1 MKRTLFTCLVLAAV
15 GICLL
20 VSCAVQNDV
29 PGEGDG
35 IAYIRFGEDDRA
47 FKADYDIQKY
57 DNLYWFYTAEKVD
70 SYGKTG
76 ETTEE
81 APVTAVKGEDGSI
94 TTVNK
99 GLSGTIGPFSQG
111 DWKFTLKAYA
121 EITTDNKPDTTKLVY
136 ENIDDIKATLRGG
149 ETKSIPAEVKPAG
162 DTGSLKFD
170 GAYFKWQDGG
180 SAAPLFK
187 IEAYGIDKKVTYILT
202 NDTSI
207 TGTNVFK
214 IALGTFEE
222 GKGYPLKYVLSNGTY
237 TDTFSVTVDYYTCK
251 ITAYINGDAAK
262 PVAYDGSFGFRIYG
276 GATTVVSGDLVE
288 KADSYATF
296 DVKKTAIQSFAA
308 TAAEAKTIEVA
319 VAPKAEAHDPT
330 TENPKTNTSEVA
342 FEAGALTA
350 ADATYC
356 LSAETLSAETAS
368 DAFTIEGE
376 GGGSAAVYGSIKLTL
391 DAISGTTSTNVK
403 DFGEK
408 KVTVTT
414 YIAPG
419 LDSDDVTVKYNGEGT
434 QPTDITYEPTT
445 GKVTFKTTHFSDF
458 VVASKKAAPIYNKS
472 QNRYYSTFEDA
483 VKNLGDTTELELKGE
498 VTVGKTV
505 TIKQNLSLDL
515 GGKTITLDVTGD
527 AFLLDASSDK
537 AYTVEFKNG
546 NIAGKTT
553 NNGFTVKTN
562 ATLVLDAVT
571 MDVECLRGVQIYQAS
586 NPAALEIKNKSSIT
600 VKDGYYAVA
609 TNASVVGGQ
618 VSEVDI
624 LIDNSTLKTT
634 TDDTADDNTALL
646 SNVKG
651 NITINKSYIEG
662 GRQAAIL
669 RGGTYEISDS
679 EFKYRTNKD
688 ENKEFEGSDWSQGNG
703 VPNAV
708 IVIGNRGGAYAYST
722 MVTFEGTN
730 KLNAPEDSNQLYVYQ
745 NNTTNTVTV
754 TGAVDSSWKVSI
766 NGGAYYPTV
775 AAKIGNYH
783 YAELQE
789 AIDAAQSGDTVE
801 ILRDISLTT
810 KDNKAGEIIIKKS
823 LTLEGNNYRIF
834 NEGTI
839 SSNTPLIHIGETG
852 NDYVST
858 EAVITL
864 RNLSIENTG
873 TVTYGNLNSGARLVN
888 IWNITD
894 TSNGS
899 GSPTG
904 AVTFE
909 NVRITSDSA
918 PAGFRG
924 ISSSDNKN
932 AVITLDRVYLSIPTY
947 YAINE
952 GYTGSNTN
960 TTYKIVNSTINGWA
974 TINNWDNSLKVIA
987 ENSTFNSFNNYSNE
1001 TDEETGEPKGWN
1013 DFSCIVVS
1021 QNKSG
1026 TGYGAA
1032 TMEFIKCEF
1041 SSCIA
1046 DGSNVK
1052 QDIFA
1057 IRNPNLSSTL
1067 KLEGCTLNPAANSS
1081 TFKVAGTN
1089 HTITVNGISIELE

>member
-1 MKRTLFTCLVLAAV
+1 MKRTLFSCLVLAVA

-47 FKADYDIQKY
+47 FKADYDIQEY
-57 DNLYWFYTAEKVD
+57 DNLYWFYTAEKD
-70 SYGKTG
+70 DDYGKVG
-76 ETTEE
+76 ETTDEV
-81 APVTAVKGEDGSI
+81 PVTAVKDDNGAI
-94 TTVNK
+94 TSVNL

-121 EITTDNKPDTTKLVY
+121 GLTADNKPDTTKLVY
-136 ENIDDIKATLRGG
+136 ENTDVIKATLRGG

-162 DTGSLKFD
+162 ETGSLKFD

-187 IEAYGIDKKVTYILT
+187 IEAYGIDKKVTYTLT
-202 NDTSI
+202 NDTTI
-207 TGTNVFK
+207 TGSNVFK
-214 IALGTFEE
+214 IALGDYDSDAE
-222 GKGYPLKYVLSNGTY
+222 GYPLKYVLSDGSY
-237 TDTFSVTVDYYTCK
+237 TDTFNVTVDYYTCK
-251 ITAYINGDAAK
+251 ITAYINGDVTK

-276 GATTVVSGDLVE
+276 GATTVVSGDLTE
-288 KADSYATF
+288 KADSYASF

-308 TAAEAKTIEVA
+308 TASEAKTIEVA
-319 VAPKAEAHDPT
+319 VAPKTEAHDST

-350 ADATYC
+350 EEATYC

-391 DAISGTTSTNVK
+391 DAISGTSSTNVK
-403 DFGEK
+403 DFGDK
-408 KVTVTT
+408 TVTVTT

-419 LDSDDVTVKYNGEGT
+419 LDSEDVTVKYNGEGT
-434 QPTDITYEPTT
+434 QPTDITYDQTT

-483 VKNLGDTTELELKGE
+483 VKNLGDTTELELKGD
-498 VTVGKTV
+498 VTVKKAV

-586 NPAALEIKNKSSIT
+586 KPATLEIKNKSSIT

-609 TNASVVGGQ
+609 TNASVVDGQ
-618 VSEVDI
+618 VSEVSI

-634 TDDTADDNTALL
+634 TDNEADDNTALL

-669 RGGTYEISDS
+669 RGGTYEISYS
-679 EFKYRTNKD
+679 EFKYRTNND
-688 ENKEFEGSDWSQGNG
+688 ENKAFENNDWSQGNG

-722 MVTFEGTN
+722 KVTFEGTN
-730 KLNAPEDSNQLYVYQ
+730 TLTAPADSNQLYVYQ

-783 YAELQE
+783 YAELQD
-789 AIDAAQSGDTVE
+789 AIDAAQSGETVEVLRDIDLKMGDKGKGPAIKITKSITLDGNGHRLYNTDEITYNEKDSSGSSGNVRMVQIDEGAGEVTLKNLTVESEKYYSGYFRGIQINNNGKTILDNVNVKVPHYYALNIYPDNDKNATVE
-801 ILRDISLTT
+801 IKNSTLQGWSVIQCWASGVTLTATDCNLISINPE
-810 KDNKAGEIIIKKS
+810 D
-823 LTLEGNNYRIF
+823 EGGNENSYSAVVIYKGNTAMTFEGCTFDVSRIM
-834 NEGTI
+834 
-839 SSNTPLIHIGETG
+839 TG
-852 NDYVST
+852 N
-858 EAVITL
+858 
-864 RNLSIENTG
+864 
-873 TVTYGNLNSGARLVN
+873 
-888 IWNITD
+888 
-894 TSNGS
+894 
-899 GSPTG
+899 
-904 AVTFE
+904 
-909 NVRITSDSA
+909 
-918 PAGFRG
+918 
-924 ISSSDNKN
+924 
-932 AVITLDRVYLSIPTY
+932 
-947 YAINE
+947 
-952 GYTGSNTN
+952 
-960 TTYKIVNSTINGWA
+960 TT
-974 TINNWDNSLKVIA
+974 
-987 ENSTFNSFNNYSNE
+987 
-1001 TDEETGEPKGWN
+1001 
-1013 DFSCIVVS
+1013 
-1021 QNKSG
+1021 Q
-1026 TGYGAA
+1026 
-1032 TMEFIKCEF
+1032 
-1041 SSCIA
+1041 CIA
-1046 DGSNVK
+1046 DLRGE
-1052 QDIFA
+1052 QD
-1057 IRNPNLSSTL
+1057 TL
-1067 KLEGCTLNPAANSS
+1067 TLNKCRLNPVTNEE
-1081 TFKVAGTN
+1081 TFKISYSNSKVFINGTEW
-1089 HTITVNGISIELE
+1089 TEDTTV